1 MQHPEL
7 TIAHLHAE
15 ADQQIAAL
23 VYGKMQ
29 VTVAGLAQLSGH
41 PQLVEPQRGIG
52 PARQHQL
59 GGPDWPPLD
68 KIGHVTCDSNRRR
81 VEVVDNQG

>member
-1 MQHPEL
+1 VQHSEL

-15 ADQQIAAL
+15 ADQEVAAL
-23 VYGKMQ
+23 VQGEIQ
-29 VTVAGLAQLSGH
+29 VTVAELAELPGH
-41 PQLVEPQRGIG
+41 PQPVQPQRGVG

-68 KIGHVTCDSNRRR
+68 KIGHVTCDSSRRR